1 MADFD
6 AGVFFLFKRDSDSE
20 DFGGRE
26 KALGVRMGQKTTNV
40 VTSLKVFLKV
50 WGKVCVFLKCPV
62 SAKALGPVGLGL
74 SSSKGC

>member
-50 WGKVCVFLKCPV
+50 WGKVCFPEVPCECK
-62 SAKALGPVGLGL
+62 GPRTSRVGTVEF
-74 SSSKGC
+74 